1 MNLAAG
7 EAREERPAG
16 EGLTVSRIASF
27 SDAIFAVAITLL
39 ILNINLPIIP
49 KGQVSQELGPAVK
62 ELVPHFWSF
71 VLSFAVIGVY
81 WMSHHGIFRYIKS
94 STRSFLWLNLAF
106 MMSIVFLPFS
116 TSMLGQYGSDR
127 LAVMFYAGNL
137 TLTGSLMGLLWWY
150 ATSGHRLV
158 SKDLSS
164 EMRKH
169 IMLATLLPASIFFI
183 SIFVALGSA
192 SAAKYLW
199 LAIIP
204 AEILHHSHAWLSG
217 KRTA

>member
-1 MNLAAG
+1 MNDV
-7 EAREERPAG
+7 ARRESQAD
-16 EGLTVSRIASF
+16 EGVTVGRIMSF

-39 ILNINLPIIP
+39 ILNINLPLIP
-49 KGQVSQELGPAVK
+49 KQQVSQELGPAVK

-81 WMSHHGIFRYIKS
+81 WMSHHGIFRFIKD
-94 STRSFLWLNLAF
+94 STRLFLWLNLAF

-116 TSMLGQYGSDR
+116 TSMLGQYGNDR

-137 TLTGSLMGLLWWY
+137 TITGSLMGLMWWY

-158 SKDLSS
+158 AEGLDP
-164 EMRKH
+164 EIRRH
-169 IMLATLLPASIFFI
+169 ITLATLLPASIFFV
-183 SIFVALGSA
+183 SIFVALASR
-192 SAAKYLW
+192 SAAKYVW

-204 AEILHHSHAWLSG
+204 VELLHHSHEWLRG

>member
-1 MNLAAG
+1 MNSTADEEHLA
-7 EAREERPAG
+7 EEGP
-16 EGLTVSRIASF
+16 TVSRIASF

-39 ILNINLPIIP
+39 ILNINLPLIP

-62 ELVPHFWSF
+62 ELIPHFWSF

-81 WMSHHGIFRYIKS
+81 WMSHHGIFRFIK
-94 STRSFLWLNLAF
+94 RSNRLFLWLNLAF

-116 TSMLGQYGSDR
+116 TSMLGQYGGDR

-137 TLTGSLMGLLWWY
+137 TMTGGLMGLLWWY
-150 ATSGHRLV
+150 AASGNNRLV
-158 SKDLSS
+158 SKELSP
-164 EMRKH
+164 ETRKH
-169 IMLATLLPASIFFI
+169 IMIATLLPASIFFI
-183 SIFVALGSA
+183 SIFVALVST

-204 AEILHHSHAWLSG
+204 AEILHHSHEWLSG

>member
-1 MNLAAG
+1 MDSPVREGRLAD
-7 EAREERPAG
+7 

-62 ELVPHFWSF
+62 ALGPHFWSF

-81 WMSHHGIFRYIKS
+81 WMAHHGVFRYIKS

-116 TSMLGQYGSDR
+116 TNMLGEYGNDR

-137 TLTGSLMGLLWWY
+137 TMTGGLMGLLWWY
-150 ATSGHRLV
+150 ASRGNRLV
-158 SKDLSS
+158 SEELGP

-169 IMLATLLPASIFFI
+169 IQLSTLMPASIFFI
-183 SIFVALGSA
+183 SIFVALASP
-192 SAAKYLW
+192 SAAKFVW

-204 AEILHHSHAWLSG
+204 VDFVHHSREWLAS
-217 KRTA
+217 KRAA